1 MINVSELQQL
11 RFRRDQLRGDM
22 NKNMQ
27 AVKRGHVNGI
37 DRDMLQTTLQAEQQ
51 LMEAY
56 EMRIKRMERLY
67 KEQHDGNTRR
77 D

>member
-1 MINVSELQQL
+1 MIDVSELYRL
-11 RFRRDQLRGDM
+11 RFRRDQLRGDIHS
-22 NKNMQ
+22 NEQ
-27 AVKRGHVNGI
+27 AIKHGDVTGI
-37 DRDMLQTTLQAEQQ
+37 DRSMLVETIKAEQR

>member
-1 MINVSELQQL
+1 MINVNELQRL
-11 RFRRDQLRGDM
+11 RFRREQLLGDIHH
-22 NKNMQ
+22 NEETVRLVGINP
-27 AVKRGHVNGI
+27 I
-37 DRDMLQTTLQAEQQ
+37 DRSMIAETIQAEQR

>member
-1 MINVSELQQL
+1 MIDVNELQRL
-11 RFRRDQLRGDM
+11 RFRRDQLRCDIHRNEETVRLAGI
-22 NKNMQ
+22 NP
-27 AVKRGHVNGI
+27 I
-37 DRDMLQTTLQAEQQ
+37 DRSMIVETIKAEQR

-67 KEQHDGNTRR
+67 KEEHDGNTRR

>member
-1 MINVSELQQL
+1 MIDVNELQRL

-22 NKNMQ
+22 NKNTQ
-27 AVKRGHVNGI
+27 AVKKGQVTGI
-37 DRDMLQTTLQAEQQ
+37 ERNMLQTTLQAEQR

>member
-22 NKNMQ
+22 NKNTQ
-27 AVKRGHVNGI
+27 AVKGGEVTGI
-37 DRDMLQTTLQAEQQ
+37 DRDMLQTTLQAEQR

-56 EMRIKRMERLY
+56 DMRIKRMERLY